1 MLHLL
6 ERLKGVRRSGRGWT
20 ARCPA
25 HEDRQPSLSVGRGED
40 ERWLVTCHA
49 GCELDAIVDA
59 LGISAADLF
68 PATEGHRK
76 RARREVAVY
85 DYDGEFEVVR
95 YSPKDFRQRRPDGR
109 GGYVWNI
116 QGVKPRLYHLADLA
130 GCDRVVVAEGEKD
143 VDRLRSLSVPATCN
157 AGGAGKWRPEYS
169 EQLKNAG
176 VRHIVVVPDAD
187 EQGRKH
193 GEAVARFCAAAG
205 LEVKKVIPPEGAKDI
220 SAYLDAG
227 HDRDDLVKLL
237 ETAEAAG
244 QETDRRALP
253 GGCLRVSDPGSD
265 ATSADVPPAVARLCL
280 ACGRD
285 TDTDPCEHC
294 GLHSE
299 QARLVRV
306 TIGDEADE
314 RYRGR
319 GGRLFAAR
327 TLLEP
332 FRATDG
338 VVYQAAWPNLDPD
351 MQSLVREA
359 LPRDF
364 EFELGGADGAASLIW
379 EHEGKAVPPVVIP
392 GLAWARSTTV
402 FEAGP
407 KWGKTSTLC
416 DAIGQSLT
424 NGRWVS
430 QEVEAPAAPVLYY
443 SEMSVNT
450 LRAWLERR
458 CGNARPEVYADRLK
472 GVRGMRVDA
481 QARTPKL
488 IVVDSLIELLV
499 VNGGGRDECKA
510 SDIRAVFV
518 QLRSVFGPE
527 PAILIVNHTRKSDGA
542 GRGSGDVRAVADQIV
557 QMADDEGHVA
567 FNPPEKHRRGRI
579 LLYRGRWPEPDRF
592 IKFDAG
598 THGYELLDNS
608 VGTGPRDGGGDDT
621 ATRDAIRTFLRDH
634 PGAATRAIVAG
645 VEGRNAEI
653 QRVLAD
659 MVETKEVVRKSG
671 RRGAQLHSLGEAR
684 SPNASTVS
692 RASHSYTG
700 TRDTVESNDSALTSS
715 TPTEQ
720 QQSFLPPT
728 PTHAELRARRLRA
741 EAATASE
748 FAEAKARLD
757 THLAEQPGDL
767 DADKGGRLIEE
778 KG

>member
-1 MLHLL
+1 M
-6 ERLKGVRRSGRGWT
+6 
-20 ARCPA
+20 
-25 HEDRQPSLSVGRGED
+25 
-40 ERWLVTCHA
+40 TCHA

-579 LLYRGRWPEPDRF
+579 LLYRGAGPSRIGSSSSTPVRTGTSFSTIRSALGRAMAAVTTPRPATLSGRSSGTTLARQPGRLSLASRGATPRSSGFSQIWSRPKRSCGSPAVGAPSFTASARPVARTPRPCPVHPTPILGHGTRSNQMIQHSHLRLRPSSSSRF
-592 IKFDAG
+592 FRPRRHTRSFGRAG
-598 THGYELLDNS
+598 
-608 VGTGPRDGGGDDT
+608 
-621 ATRDAIRTFLRDH
+621 
-634 PGAATRAIVAG
+634 
-645 VEGRNAEI
+645 
-653 QRVLAD
+653 
-659 MVETKEVVRKSG
+659 SG
-671 RRGAQLHSLGEAR
+671 RRRRPRR
-684 SPNASTVS
+684 SSRRRRLASILTSRNS
-692 RASHSYTG
+692 RATWMR
-700 TRDTVESNDSALTSS
+700 TREDD
-715 TPTEQ
+715 
-720 QQSFLPPT
+720 
-728 PTHAELRARRLRA
+728 
-741 EAATASE
+741 
-748 FAEAKARLD
+748 
-757 THLAEQPGDL
+757 
-767 DADKGGRLIEE
+767 
-778 KG
+778 